1 LKSGFHFTTKHP
13 GQDGGAIYLL
23 RSAVI
28 VTCCSAAALLAQEP
42 AKKDEGVRP
51 PRWSASDLNAFFPD
65 ARTKLVGARPDYE
78 KVQAAAVSKAAGADT
93 AAQAKSA
100 GGWSKLIDAE
110 TIETEIKRT
119 GPALAKG
126 TKSPSEFKGGGYK
139 ECRRDFSLL
148 AALFAITAEY
158 DGDIRWQDTAPALRD
173 LFSRA
178 GHNCKAGSDQTFQE
192 SVECRQD
199 LAELIAG
206 TRPKAK
212 QAERKADWP
221 KVVDRPP
228 LMQRMNVAHEDRLK
242 KWLGSK
248 SEFTAHH
255 DDVKHE
261 SQLVAAIADIIGR
274 EGFEFADDETYSQWA
289 RNLRQAAADVSAAV
303 ETENYEGARAA
314 NNRMTKACADCHESF
329 RG

>member
-1 LKSGFHFTTKHP
+1 MKKRS
-13 GQDGGAIYLL
+13 GQDGRAIYSLCA
-23 RSAVI
+23 AVVI
-28 VTCCSAAALLAQEP
+28 CGITAMLLAEEST
-42 AKKDEGVRP
+42 KKNEGVRP
-51 PRWSASDLNAFFPD
+51 PKWSADDLNTFFPD
-65 ARTKLVGARPDYE
+65 ARTKLVGARPDYQ
-78 KVQAAAVSKAAGADT
+78 KAHAVAASNAAGGANSVQAN
-93 AAQAKSA
+93 SA

-110 TIETEIKRT
+110 TIETEIKRA

-158 DGDIRWQDTAPALRD
+158 DGDIRWQDASPALRD
-173 LFSRA
+173 LFARA

-192 SVECRQD
+192 ATQRRQD
-199 LAELIAG
+199 LTELIAG
-206 TRPKAK
+206 SRPKTK
-212 QAERKADWP
+212 EAERKADWP
-221 KVVDRPP
+221 KVADRPP

-242 KWLGSK
+242 KWLASK
-248 SEFTAHH
+248 GEFTAHH

-274 EGFEFADDETYSQWA
+274 EGFEYADDEKYSKYSQD
-289 RNLRQAAADVSAAV
+289 LRQAAAEVSAAAD
-303 ETENYEGARAA
+303 TDNYDGARAA